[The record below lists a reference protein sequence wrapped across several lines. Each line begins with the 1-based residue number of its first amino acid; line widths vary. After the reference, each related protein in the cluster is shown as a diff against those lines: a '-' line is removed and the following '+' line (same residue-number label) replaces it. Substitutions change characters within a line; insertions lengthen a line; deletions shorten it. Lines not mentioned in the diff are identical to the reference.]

1 MIVDNFA
8 ETRRSSILKI
18 ESRFPAVS
26 RMNTQR
32 FTSAYY
38 DLTHGWHGFVL
49 LYVLIAVF
57 SLAGLRRGR
66 AGFDQ
71 YFYWPFTSLATMVV
85 VGLSLELLRWVLGK
99 FFNVHFEGVFADLIG
114 VMVVMLGG
122 FLGGIYWAARGQPLA
137 PLHGRGAVVF
147 EGPEAERYARRLNIE
162 AKRGTTLPLTL
173 AGVAIPFED
182 ETKHFKFMGT
192 TGSGKSTAM
201 RELLAGA
208 LRRGDRAV
216 IADPDGAF
224 LSRFYNRARGDV
236 ILNPFDPR
244 SAKWDLFAELKN
256 PYDIDQMARAFIP
269 DRGNADPTWTGY
281 GRTFFAAIVK
291 QARALEVRDMGE
303 LYRLLTA
310 AKREELQILVEGTPA
325 APFLEAGN
333 EKFFGSVR
341 STTSDSTKCLE
352 YICAQ
357 RGSGFS
363 VREWIKE
370 GRGVLFLPYQADQ
383 IAALKSI
390 ISTWMRLAI
399 FQTLSLGEGDWRLW
413 FAVDELDA
421 LGPIDGLS
429 DALPRLRKFGG
440 RCAIGF
446 QSISQVSTT
455 YGPGVAQAMVE
466 NCGNTLVLRC
476 SASEHGGTS
485 RFASRLIGER
495 EVVRIANSVSRSNA
509 GGFMGTSHNTQ
520 GTSEHH
526 ATESAVMAAEIEQ
539 LPDRSGF
546 MKFASQPAWIRVSF
560 PYFDVPKVAEPFVQ
574 A

>member
-1 MIVDNFA
+1 
-8 ETRRSSILKI
+8 
-18 ESRFPAVS
+18 
-26 RMNTQR
+26 MNTQR
-32 FTSAYY
+32 LTSTFY
-38 DLTHGWHGFVL
+38 DLTHGWHGLILF
-49 LYVLIAVF
+49 YVLIAVF
-57 SLAGLRRGR
+57 SLAGLKRGR
-66 AGFDQ
+66 ASSGQ
-71 YFYWPFTSLATMVV
+71 YVAWPFTSVATMLV
-85 VGLSLELLRWVLGK
+85 VGLLSELPNLLLKSFFHLQLSGIFEALVNVL
-99 FFNVHFEGVFADLIG
+99 F
-114 VMVVMLGG
+114 VMFGG
-122 FLGGIYWAARGQPLA
+122 FVGGLFWSTRANPLKST
-137 PLHGRGAVVF
+137 HSRGAVVF
-147 EGPEAERYARRLNIE
+147 DGADAQRHLRRLKSE
-162 AKRGTTLPLTL
+162 AKRGDQEPLTL
-173 AGVAIPFED
+173 AGVAVPFED

-192 TGSGKSTAM
+192 TGSGKSTVM
-201 RELLAGA
+201 RELLDGA
-208 LRRGDRAV
+208 LKRGDRAV

-224 LSRFYNRARGDV
+224 LSRFYDRARGDV
-236 ILNPFDPR
+236 ILNPFDSR
-244 SAKWDLFAELKN
+244 SAKWDLFSELKN

-281 GRTFFAAIVK
+281 GRTFFSAIVK
-291 QARALEVRDMGE
+291 QARALKVADVAE

-310 AKREELQILVEGTPA
+310 AKREELQILVDGTPA
-325 APFLEAGN
+325 APFLEEGN
-333 EKFFGSVR
+333 DKFFGSVR
-341 STTSDSTKCLE
+341 ATTSDSTKCLE

-357 RGSGFS
+357 RGVSFS

-390 ISTWMRLAI
+390 ISTWMRLAV

-440 RCAIGF
+440 RCALGF

-455 YGPGVAQAMVE
+455 YGQGIAQAMVE

-476 SASEHGGTS
+476 SASENGGTS

-495 EVVRIANSVSRSNA
+495 EVVRISNSASRSSA
-509 GGFMGTSHNTQ
+509 GFFSGTSHNTH

-526 ATESAVMAAEIEQ
+526 ATESAVMPAEIEQ

-546 MKFASQPAWIRVSF
+546 LKFPSQPAWVRVSF
-560 PYFDVPKVAEPFVQ
+560 PYYDVPKVAEPYLPT
-574 A
+574 

>member
-1 MIVDNFA
+1 
-8 ETRRSSILKI
+8 
-18 ESRFPAVS
+18 
-26 RMNTQR
+26 MNTQR
-32 FTSAYY
+32 LTSAYH
-38 DLTHGWHGFVL
+38 DWTHGWHGL
-49 LYVLIAVF
+49 LVMYVLIAVF
-57 SLAGLRRGR
+57 SLAGLKRAR
-66 AGFDQ
+66 AGFNQ
-71 YFYWPFTSLATMVV
+71 YLYWPITSVFTLVA
-85 VGLSLELLRWVLGK
+85 VGLLLDVFGWIVDNIFKVHLAGIFGNLVSVL
-99 FFNVHFEGVFADLIG
+99 FIMF
-114 VMVVMLGG
+114 GG
-122 FLGGIYWAARGQPLA
+122 FAGGMYWAARGQPLKA
-137 PLHGRGAVVF
+137 MHGRGAVVLGGT
-147 EGPEAERYARRLNIE
+147 EAQRHVRRLKSEGKRGPEA
-162 AKRGTTLPLTL
+162 PLTL
-173 AGVAIPFED
+173 AGITVPFED

-192 TGSGKSTAM
+192 TGAGKSTVM
-201 RELLAGA
+201 RELLDGA
-208 LRRGDRAV
+208 LNRGDRAV

-224 LSRFYNRARGDV
+224 LSRFYDRARGDV
-236 ILNPFDPR
+236 ILNPFDSR
-244 SAKWDLFAELKN
+244 SAKWDLFSELKN

-269 DRGNADPTWTGY
+269 DRGNSDPTWTGY
-281 GRTFFAAIVK
+281 GRTFFSAIVR
-291 QARALEVRDMGE
+291 QARALKVADTAE

-325 APFLEAGN
+325 APFLEEGN

-341 STTSDSTKCLE
+341 STTADAIKCLE

-357 RGSGFS
+357 RGPAFS
-363 VREWIKE
+363 VREWVKE

-455 YGPGVAQAMVE
+455 YGQGVAQAMVE
-466 NCGNTLVLRC
+466 NCGTSLVLRC
-476 SASEHGGTS
+476 SASENGGTS

-495 EVVRIANSVSRSNA
+495 EVVRVASSVSRSNA
-509 GGFMGTSHNTQ
+509 GFMGTPHDTR
-520 GTSEHH
+520 GVSEQH
-526 ATESAVMAAEIEQ
+526 ATESAVMPAEIEQ

-546 MKFASQPAWIRVSF
+546 LKFPSQAAWIRVSF
-560 PYFDVPKVAEPFVQ
+560 PYFDTPKVAEPFVQ
-574 A
+574 LSSHT